1 MVDSIFEEIGMFPGP
16 ISWSNF
22 GIVPPGRKVL
32 RPHLL
37 LDAAVCRGGGG
48 DGEGRQ
54 GQGGGGGQ
62 DEIHG
67 VAGRAIEILLKSKN
81 NALRLV
87 SPGGPSL
94 YINPG

>member
-1 MVDSIFEEIGMFPGP
+1 MKIA
-16 ISWSNF
+16 
-22 GIVPPGRKVL
+22 PGRKVP

-54 GQGGGGGQ
+54 GQGGGGGGGR

-94 YINPG
+94 YIDPG